1 MKLGVVGTSEIVETF
16 MQAVSYFPT
25 LELKAVMSPRQSS
38 IERFINKYG
47 FEKGFTDFD
56 ELISNTD
63 IDLLYI
69 ASPNSFHFLQ
79 TKKALQKKINVLCEK
94 PLTLALKELET
105 LEVIASQNDVFFMEA
120 MRLVHHPRVE
130 VIKEAISQL
139 DGLHYANFK
148 FMRYSSKYDAYKK
161 GQLARV
167 FSKEFGGGALNDLG
181 VYPITLAV
189 LLFGIPKNITV
200 DAVKIAS
207 GVDVITNVSLNYDH
221 FICNCTCS
229 KVSTSYTVNEIQ
241 GEKKALILSHVTKLD
256 KLVLVEG
263 KEKKIIFDDF
273 IEDDMRFQIQAFMEI
288 INTKNYLNYQ
298 KFLSYSKVVTKICD
312 EVRQII
318 REMGC

>member
-56 ELISNTD
+56 ELITNTD

-79 TKKALQKKINVLCEK
+79 TKKALQKRINVLCEK
-94 PLTLALKELET
+94 PITLSLNELEI
-105 LEVIASQNDVFFMEA
+105 LEEIASQHVVFFMEA
-120 MRLVHHPRVE
+120 MRLVHHPRVG
-130 VIKEAISQL
+130 VLKEAISQL
-139 DGLHYANFK
+139 DGLHYANFT
-148 FMRYSSKYDAYKK
+148 FMRYSSKYDAYKL

-167 FSKEFGGGALNDLG
+167 CSKEFGGGALNDLG

-189 LLFGIPKNITV
+189 LLFGIPKNVTA

-207 GVDVITNVSLNYDH
+207 GVDVISNVSLNYEN

-229 KVSTSYTVNEIQ
+229 KVSTSYAVNEIQ
-241 GEKKALILSHVTKLD
+241 GEKKALLLSHITRLD
-256 KLVLVEG
+256 KLVLVDG
-263 KEKKIIFDDF
+263 KEEKIIFDDF
-273 IEDDMRFQIQAFMEI
+273 IEDDMRFQIKTFMEI